1 MNEARKREVTSRHKE
16 DPSRQTVGVGK
27 ENSQAGTESPYKK
40 KEPAAYDALELAERK
55 ELRCSQPG
63 ETKDTRRLDLPYGC
77 VLSGTPYKAILC
89 VSAHTV

>member
-1 MNEARKREVTSRHKE
+1 M
-16 DPSRQTVGVGK
+16 TV
-27 ENSQAGTESPYKK
+27 
-40 KEPAAYDALELAERK
+40 LELAERK

-63 ETKDTRRLDLPYGC
+63 ETKDTGRLDLPYGC